1 MKVVSVLALW
11 LAGSI
16 AAAQSVEISG
26 PVSGFIFD
34 PRAGAIRPIYGLP
47 GAAYLGDALAVGL
60 EWASVSPGG
69 RAALVIKEGRLWGVY
84 GLDRLQPVWHAVEAV
99 AVRAQRA
106 AWSPDGS
113 AAVIYCSTS
122 GLAQVISNLGNAP
135 SAGEPLAV
143 GSEIS
148 ALAVD
153 SRGRVAVG
161 RADGVYL
168 ISPSGPPVLL
178 AATPGARA
186 IVVAEASLWVAGA
199 DGWIVEIQDYA
210 AQPKALVLA
219 EVGDP
224 VGVGVSADRRA
235 LFVASRSERS
245 VEAYDLLSRT
255 PVARLALDSEPASME
270 GLAGRNLWLL
280 RGLAAEIE
288 PLLVFKADPE
298 PGVWFVPVGR
308 GE

>member
-1 MKVVSVLALW
+1 MKVVSVVALW
-11 LAGSI
+11 LAVSI

-26 PVSGFIFD
+26 PLSGFVFD
-34 PRAGAIRPIYGLP
+34 PSAGAIRPIYGLP
-47 GAAYLGDALAVGL
+47 GAAYVGEALAAGL

-69 RAALVIKEGRLWGVY
+69 RAALVVKEGKLWGVY
-84 GLDRLQPVWHAVEAV
+84 GLDRLQPLWQAVEGV
-99 AVRAQRA
+99 AVRPQRA

-113 AAVIYCSTS
+113 VVVIYCATS
-122 GLAQVISNLGNAP
+122 GLAQVIGNLGNAP

-153 SRGRVAVG
+153 SQGRVAAG
-161 RADGVYL
+161 LADGVYL
-168 ISPSGPPVLL
+168 ISPGAPPVLL
-178 AATPGARA
+178 EAAPGARA
-186 IVVAEASLWVAGA
+186 LVVREASLWVAGA
-199 DGWIVEIQDYA
+199 DGRIVEIQDYA
-210 AQPKALVLA
+210 AQPKVLALA
-219 EVGDP
+219 EVRDP
-224 VGVGVSADRRA
+224 IGLGVSADRKA

-245 VEAYDLLSRT
+245 IEVFDLVSRT

-270 GLAGRNLWLL
+270 GLAGGNLWLL
-280 RGLAAEIE
+280 RGLVADTE